1 MPPKEV
7 SMPRTLAVFL
17 SIFSVLIIIAVIG
30 GIKYVQIGHM
40 IESDESFSQPPQSV
54 SVAIVEQQNWPN
66 TLTAVGSL
74 GAWQGITVSAEVDG
88 RISAIHFESGQQV
101 KAGDLLIEQVS
112 GNEKAQLRAALS
124 RLALAKSNL
133 QRVESLRKQQSVS
146 QSAIDEASQ
155 EVEFTESEV
164 ENLKITL
171 SKKNILAPFDGR
183 LGIRQV
189 DLGQELQAGTAI
201 VTLQSIDQLRVNF
214 RVPQQWIDKM
224 QPGYTVVVG
233 TSLTQ
238 VRNGVIIARAAE
250 VDSASRNL
258 HVQAKIDNPEQQF
271 LPGMSV
277 GILINL
283 PDTSD
288 VLVIPNTAVLYA
300 PYGDT
305 VFVIEASEN
314 AKFAQVRQQFVKL
327 GATRGD
333 FVAIEAGLEKGQRV
347 VSAGAFKLS
356 NSMPVV
362 INENA
367 VPERSLQP
375 TPKDS

>member
-1 MPPKEV
+1 
-7 SMPRTLAVFL
+7 MPRTLAVFL

-88 RISAIHFESGQQV
+88 RISVIHFESGQQV

-362 INENA
+362 IKENA